1 MAQYITKQGDT
12 FDSIAYKLFGHRRYT
27 KDLMEANPGHL
38 EVVVFSGGIVL
49 KVPEITEEA
58 SIADQPPW
66 RS

>member
-27 KDLMEANPGHL
+27 KDLMEANPDHL
-38 EVVVFSGGIVL
+38 EVIIFSGGIML
-49 KVPEITEEA
+49 NVPEITEET
-58 SIADQPPW
+58 STDQPPW